1 MDLSLEPVDL
11 KAVVGDVL
19 SVVGPKAREKN
30 IEVSSL
36 LPGALPPLLA
46 DASRL
51 EQVLMNLVT
60 NAVKFTPEFGSVT
73 IEGRPLSTGFVEVRV
88 SDTGIGI
95 RAEDFDRI
103 FERFSQID
111 NTSTRSQGGTG
122 LD

>member
-1 MDLSLEPVDL
+1 M
-11 KAVVGDVL
+11 L

-36 LPGALPPLLA
+36 LPEALPPLLA

-60 NAVKFTPEFGSVT
+60 NTQSDAPEFGSVT

-88 SDTGIGI
+88 SDTRNHQSRGL
-95 RAEDFDRI
+95 RPHLRTLLTDR
-103 FERFSQID
+103 
-111 NTSTRSQGGTG
+111 
-122 LD
+122 